1 MSAAAVAPTNHAGG
15 PSGGAL
21 RTLLRFPDF
30 IVLGLMLPVF
40 VLASWPLAGWAAATI
55 GWFIQA
61 IVIGLME
68 QKALHSTETRQQVG
82 LVVGGSLVRA
92 WLAAA
97 TILIAYL
104 VGGDDAGLACAL
116 LMIGLFTI
124 YFMNKLF
131 FHFTGPTGSTGNSNK
146 A

>member
-15 PSGGAL
+15 PAADGPARGAL

-40 VLASWPLAGWAAATI
+40 VLADWPLAGWAVATI
-55 GWFIQA
+55 GWFVQA

-68 QKALHSTETRQQVG
+68 QKALRASEPRQQVG

-97 TILIAYL
+97 TILIAYF

-124 YFMNKLF
+124 YFTNKLF
-131 FHFTGPTGSTGNSNK
+131 FHFTSPSEK